1 MARKILKN
9 LKKSTDYK
17 KLYSLPG
24 GGTPGTPQSMC
35 VMGSDN
41 FIVAHNQNNSNK
53 IGYLIRYTKT
63 GRKKPTILTKNGCRH
78 YNMSHANG
86 CAYIAPLRLIAIKHP
101 SKKVTLY
108 DADTLKYSHSVDV
121 TPTAQNIAY
130 DRKNNV
136 VVIRSGKKLYIYPY
150 SKFNQ
155 KGSGKAKVVKLSN
168 TFSGINQDI
177 GTYNGVTYVIQTP
190 NKSHSYLDLYNTFT
204 GKYLGSYH
212 MSDIPELESV
222 DFFNGVMYGCGATNR
237 AMYEFK
243 ISLPSASGSFSSTG
257 SSSTQTIDKDE
268 MIKKYGNEAKVYY
281 ALRSAGWTHKGTCAV
296 MGNIHQE
303 SGFRTT
309 AVSFDGYGSVGICQW
324 TFGRKTKLKN
334 FLKSNG
340 YPLDS
345 IEGQCKYLV
354 KETAQSYKSVNRLL
368 VNEVPESLNYIC
380 DYFCDHWEIPN
391 PKYANKPTR
400 RKYAQIYYARY
411 SGAGIDGTSGL
422 SIDFNTTTS
431 KLSSSNNFEYIEEQK
446 KEESSTEVLG
456 NSLAESFKDAVNQ
469 LKLLDKSSA
478 EVPSIESQLTKYNVF
493 NTKPPKK
500 NTFGG
505 EVSGSN
511 FPIYNTI
518 VEAPFVEL
526 TVGGVT
532 FGTFKHSKNLNSYPN
547 YIQSLEVSKTNGTIN
562 QYKINLIHQ
571 ISPGDNPNYIS
582 ELLSKNGF
590 EKIHIS
596 YGDSA
601 AGCYFRDIEA
611 LLTNVNTSF
620 NFTNNVI
627 QYSLEAT
634 SLSYLT
640 ATTKLNFSAQ
650 TAKPSSVIMGLLKD
664 KNSLLTDYFS
674 GMSDLQ
680 KINQLGLIPTNDRE
694 VQINAVKNKNI
705 VEYITYLV
713 SLMKNENDEIANK
726 SSYYLVVNDEVYEG
740 LGNTFKIKEI
750 VSDSKKI
757 NELVYEVD
765 LGYPDD
771 NMVFD
776 FSVNTNYGWSAAIET
791 SSKISNYIYDINS
804 FGDINKIKANS
815 LLKSGLTMSELQ
827 TDENTWK
834 QLTRFP
840 VSATLTIKGLM
851 APIMLLTYVKV
862 NNYYFGNKRI
872 TSGMYIVTEQK
883 DYISGNGCRT
893 TLGLTRVASDVE
905 SITVDGRVRT

>member
-1 MARKILKN
+1 M
-9 LKKSTDYK
+9 T
-17 KLYSLPG
+17 
-24 GGTPGTPQSMC
+24 
-35 VMGSDN
+35 
-41 FIVAHNQNNSNK
+41 
-53 IGYLIRYTKT
+53 
-63 GRKKPTILTKNGCRH
+63 
-78 YNMSHANG
+78 
-86 CAYIAPLRLIAIKHP
+86 
-101 SKKVTLY
+101 KKVT
-108 DADTLKYSHSVDV
+108 
-121 TPTAQNIAY
+121 
-130 DRKNNV
+130 
-136 VVIRSGKKLYIYPY
+136 
-150 SKFNQ
+150 
-155 KGSGKAKVVKLSN
+155 N
-168 TFSGINQDI
+168 TTTD
-177 GTYNGVTYVIQTP
+177 
-190 NKSHSYLDLYNTFT
+190 NKST
-204 GKYLGSYH
+204 
-212 MSDIPELESV
+212 EES
-222 DFFNGVMYGCGATNR
+222 
-237 AMYEFK
+237 
-243 ISLPSASGSFSSTG
+243 S
-257 SSSTQTIDKDE
+257 TIDKSE

-281 ALRSAGWTHKGTCAV
+281 ALRGSGWTHKGTCAV
-296 MGNIHQE
+296 MGNIYQE

-309 AVSFDGYGSVGICQW
+309 AVSFDGNGSVGICQW
-324 TFGRKTKLKN
+324 TFGRKTKLQN
-334 FLKSNG
+334 FLKANK

-345 IEGQCKYLV
+345 IEGQCKFLV
-354 KETAQSYKSVNRLL
+354 KETAQSYKSVNNLL
-368 VNEVPESLNYIC
+368 VKEVSETLNYIC
-380 DYFCDHWEIPN
+380 DYFCDHWEIPD
-391 PKYANKPTR
+391 PKYANKPVR
-400 RKYAQIYYARY
+400 REHAQLYYSRY
-411 SGAGIDGTSGL
+411 SGARVDGVIEAGV
-422 SIDFNTTTS
+422 SIDFNKTTS
-431 KLSSSNNFEYIEEQK
+431 KLSSSDNFAYLEEQK
-446 KEESSTEVLG
+446 KEESATETLG
-456 NSLAESFKDAVNQ
+456 NSLAESFKDAFAQ
-469 LKLLDKSSA
+469 LKLLNSSST
-478 EVPSIESQLTKYNVF
+478 EVPSIESQLIKYNTF
-493 NTKPPKK
+493 NNEPPKK
-500 NTFGG
+500 STFGG
-505 EVSGSN
+505 EVSGST

-518 VEAPFVEL
+518 VEAPFIEL

-532 FGTFKHSKNLNSYPN
+532 FGTFKHSKTLNSYPN

-601 AGCYFRDIEA
+601 AGSYFRDVEA

-627 QYSLEAT
+627 QYTLEAT

-680 KINQLGLIPTNDRE
+680 KVNQLGLIPTNDKE

-705 VEYITYLV
+705 VEYIAYLV
-713 SLMKNENDEIANK
+713 SLMENENDELANK
-726 SSYYLVVNDEVYEG
+726 STYYLVVNDEIYEG

-750 VSDSKKI
+750 ISGSKKI

-776 FSVNTNYGWSAAIET
+776 FSVNTNYGWSAAMET
-791 SSKISNYIYDINS
+791 SSKISSYMYDINS
-804 FGDINKIKANS
+804 FGDINRIKSNA
-815 LLKSGLTMSELQ
+815 LLKSDLTTSEFQ
-827 TDENTWK
+827 TDKNTWK

-840 VSATLTIKGLM
+840 ISATLTIKGLM

-893 TLGLTRVASDVE
+893 TLGLTRVASDIE
-905 SITVDGRVRT
+905 SITVDGRVAT

>member
-1 MARKILKN
+1 M
-9 LKKSTDYK
+9 T
-17 KLYSLPG
+17 
-24 GGTPGTPQSMC
+24 
-35 VMGSDN
+35 
-41 FIVAHNQNNSNK
+41 
-53 IGYLIRYTKT
+53 
-63 GRKKPTILTKNGCRH
+63 
-78 YNMSHANG
+78 
-86 CAYIAPLRLIAIKHP
+86 
-101 SKKVTLY
+101 KKVT
-108 DADTLKYSHSVDV
+108 
-121 TPTAQNIAY
+121 
-130 DRKNNV
+130 
-136 VVIRSGKKLYIYPY
+136 
-150 SKFNQ
+150 
-155 KGSGKAKVVKLSN
+155 N
-168 TFSGINQDI
+168 TTTD
-177 GTYNGVTYVIQTP
+177 
-190 NKSHSYLDLYNTFT
+190 NKST
-204 GKYLGSYH
+204 
-212 MSDIPELESV
+212 EES
-222 DFFNGVMYGCGATNR
+222 
-237 AMYEFK
+237 
-243 ISLPSASGSFSSTG
+243 S
-257 SSSTQTIDKDE
+257 TIDKSE

-281 ALRSAGWTHKGTCAV
+281 ALRGSGWTHKGTCAV
-296 MGNIHQE
+296 MGNIYQE

-334 FLKSNG
+334 FLKANK

-345 IEGQCKYLV
+345 VEGQCKFLV
-354 KETAQSYKSVNRLL
+354 KETAQSYKSVNNLL
-368 VNEVPESLNYIC
+368 VKEVSETLNYIC
-380 DYFCDHWEIPN
+380 DYFCDHWERPD
-391 PKYANKPTR
+391 PKYANKPVR
-400 RKYAQIYYARY
+400 REHAQLYYSRY
-411 SGAGIDGTSGL
+411 SGARVDGVIEDGV
-422 SIDFNTTTS
+422 SIDFNKTTS
-431 KLSSSNNFEYIEEQK
+431 KLSSSDNFAYLEEQK
-446 KEESSTEVLG
+446 KEESATETLG
-456 NSLAESFKDAVNQ
+456 NSLAESFKDAFAQ
-469 LKLLDKSSA
+469 LKLLNSSST
-478 EVPSIESQLTKYNVF
+478 EVPSIESQLIKYNTF
-493 NTKPPKK
+493 NNEPPKK
-500 NTFGG
+500 STFGG
-505 EVSGSN
+505 EVSGST

-518 VEAPFVEL
+518 VEAPFIEL

-532 FGTFKHSKNLNSYPN
+532 FGTFKHSKTLNSYPN

-601 AGCYFRDIEA
+601 AGSYFRDIEA

-640 ATTKLNFSAQ
+640 ATTKLNFPAQ

-680 KINQLGLIPTNDRE
+680 KVNQLGLIPTNDKE

-705 VEYITYLV
+705 VEYIAYLV
-713 SLMKNENDEIANK
+713 SLMENENDELANK
-726 SSYYLVVNDEVYEG
+726 STYYLVVNDEIYEG

-750 VSDSKKI
+750 ISDSKKI

-776 FSVNTNYGWSAAIET
+776 FSVNTNYGWSAAMET
-791 SSKISNYIYDINS
+791 SSKISSYMYDINS
-804 FGDINKIKANS
+804 FGDINRIKSNA
-815 LLKSGLTMSELQ
+815 LLKSGLTTSEFQ
-827 TDENTWK
+827 TDKNTWK

-840 VSATLTIKGLM
+840 ISATLTIKGLM

-893 TLGLTRVASDVE
+893 TLGLTRVASDIE
-905 SITVDGRVRT
+905 SITVDGRVAT